1 MQASRSPI
9 VTRNQFGSLVHG
21 FAVSQSAS
29 RRRAAAAA
37 ALSRYGRSVPPADV
51 IGLDSQSADRLRG
64 SANLVGFVLL
74 IVLVAVLPSAPIAR
88 EQARTCDTIYVADL
102 TGLRAQM
109 VMTMDVATGHVLSSH
124 SRDGGAVHAATIC
137 GPHV

>member
-1 MQASRSPI
+1 MPI
-9 VTRNQFGSLVHG
+9 ADRHSEPVRLVVPG

-74 IVLVAVLPSAPIAR
+74 IVLVAVLPAPIAR

-109 VMTMDVATGHVLSSH
+109 VTTMDVATGHVLSSH
-124 SRDGGAVHAATIC
+124 SRDGAAVHATTIC
-137 GPHV
+137 GLHV